1 MRPRATEALEG
12 EVAWMQVTGVGD
24 ASPFDEERELMR
36 EGEVESRADPSRPT
50 QLPLSGHRQ
59 IARWQRRQ
67 IALEP
72 VGREERGSRRPEASA
87 RPAWAVFSDG
97 QARLAAGEAPL
108 AAGEAMLEVECLQAV
123 APMFRL
129 TYARS

>member
-59 IARWQRRQ
+59 IACGPGRWRRQ
-67 IALEP
+67 PQDPPGRPWPPRAINAAMVLSIA
-72 VGREERGSRRPEASA
+72 
-87 RPAWAVFSDG
+87 
-97 QARLAAGEAPL
+97 ARLKGFAITSVSRSSSL
-108 AAGEAMLEVECLQAV
+108 A
-123 APMFRL
+123 R
-129 TYARS
+129 